1 MIQWSEKYAVGFEII
16 DQQHQKF
23 FKTFNKLYDAFLR
36 GDEEQKLE
44 EVLLEL
50 AEYAEHHFN
59 TEEKYF
65 KEFHYEGAEE
75 HIMEHDIFRN
85 QIAQFQK
92 SFHEN
97 FNRKELADDLVELL
111 DDWMVKHVIEMDQK
125 YARCFRE
132 HGLK

>member
-1 MIQWSEKYAVGFEII
+1 MIQWTEKYAVGFEII

-23 FKTFNKLYDAFLR
+23 FATFNKLYDAFLR
-36 GDEEQKLE
+36 GDEEKKLE
-44 EVLLEL
+44 EVLCEL
-50 AEYAEHHFN
+50 AEYAEHHFS

-65 KEFHYEGAEE
+65 KEFNFEGAEE
-75 HIMEHDIFRN
+75 HIMEHNIFRN
-85 QIAQFQK
+85 QIDEFRK

-125 YARCFRE
+125 YVQCFKN
-132 HGLK
+132 HGLS